1 MDTLIILTVFFLIII
16 ALSLTMYQIIYNG
29 AKNASKIQPKVIEI
43 IDGRFINHVD
53 FDDLAFDLMDEVH
66 ELGLKDKTT
75 YRVGI
80 TNYTTEE
87 GAKIRCQGLYKRH
100 GVDAE
105 VTIFSDNEKPI
116 KLHASDIWDLNR

>member
-1 MDTLIILTVFFLIII
+1 MELIRTIYETYGWRFIAGCIFFGIII
-16 ALSLTMYQIIYNG
+16 AYLLYLLICDVLIKG
-29 AKNASKIQPKVIEI
+29 CVEI
-43 IDGRFINHVD
+43 D
-53 FDDLAFDLMDEVH
+53 
-66 ELGLKDKTT
+66 DKTT